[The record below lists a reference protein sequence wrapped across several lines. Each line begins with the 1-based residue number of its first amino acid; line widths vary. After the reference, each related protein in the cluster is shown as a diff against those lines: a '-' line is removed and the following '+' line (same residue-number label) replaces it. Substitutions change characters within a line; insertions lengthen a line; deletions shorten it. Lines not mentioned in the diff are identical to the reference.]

1 MPRRTLRSA
10 AQAVIASNR
19 LNKRR
24 FSVKGVPLLNTAAL
38 SASSRSLQS
47 GPTDEA
53 FRLASRLV
61 QGKFHWVSKHLFESN
76 TNIRFTD
83 SLDGREFGDLSAML
97 EKTVHHTISRILRS
111 MTYKVILCS
120 VILLQAVLIIWEH
133 NPPFDSLPFSWK
145 WGALEMF
152 CIAVYVTDIVLL
164 TVAFGW
170 RHFKDK
176 KWDSVFALLTFMA
189 VLDWFLYYAGGL
201 HEVFRFS
208 RPFRPI
214 LLISKLPG
222 LRRLAASIFHTFFV
236 IFDIAVLFAITVAFF
251 GLLGVALFNDDH
263 VDGYALDND
272 NFNNFP
278 DAALAIYILTTT
290 ENFPDVMMPALHDR
304 PVLGLLFF
312 VVALFIFL
320 WLLLPLLLAIVYDRY
335 KDSNQRRL
343 RASRVKQYVPLVGL
357 QSIVS
362 SSLLLIT
369 NLRVCRL
376 WPFST

>member
-1 MPRRTLRSA
+1 
-10 AQAVIASNR
+10 
-19 LNKRR
+19 
-24 FSVKGVPLLNTAAL
+24 
-38 SASSRSLQS
+38 
-47 GPTDEA
+47 
-53 FRLASRLV
+53 
-61 QGKFHWVSKHLFESN
+61 
-76 TNIRFTD
+76 
-83 SLDGREFGDLSAML
+83 ML

-343 RASRVKQYVPLVGL
+343 RASRVKQYVVAFQHLNGGDGNGTIDLGTFSQLMMHLPEKRTSEEVAVLFEMLDTRGEGELTIEDFLALPRALRMRVQIMEENRRGSLTAGQPDLVH
-357 QSIVS
+357 Q
-362 SSLLLIT
+362 
-369 NLRVCRL
+369 
-376 WPFST
+376 